1 MENIPEQI
9 NTTYLQMMNQPTQAT
24 VVVAQT
30 VNKIIRY
37 LLENKDKI
45 ASLPDFSKDI
55 REQS

>member
-1 MENIPEQI
+1 MESIPEQI
-9 NTTYLQMMNQPTQAT
+9 NTTYLQMMQPPTQAT
-24 VVVAQT
+24 IVVAQT
-30 VNKIIRY
+30 LNKVIRY